1 MSDHIPLEIQLE
13 IIKKLPI
20 KSLIQFRSVSKPWKS
35 TIDSSDFIADY
46 TCSSAQLQHLL
57 LIRYENPSS
66 EKIYISIVD
75 DDMLPQNMVSPTHVP
90 ASVNLLRDS
99 IVVGTSQG
107 LVCLFGYYRN
117 PGDFK
122 CRTGTAMSVV
132 WNPLIRKSVAIHVS
146 DVDWPGGPAFGFGV
160 CPATSDPKIVKIND
174 KPTHKKLKGVT
185 CSRSWQV
192 EVFSLS
198 SRVWRSSLSS
208 FPCNL
213 VEFDWPHSQ
222 VSVDR
227 FIYWFGVEN
236 LASGTE
242 SRLIISFDL
251 SSEEFGEI
259 YLPDELA
266 LHDPMQLFLCKRS
279 DSLSVL
285 KKNIKREQ
293 YEVWIPENGVSKSF
307 MKLFTVNMPNE
318 FVHTTSLPLEFRR
331 NGELMMAISDDTDD
345 SEDLVVYEP
354 LSEHINDLGIKGRC
368 DSLVVSSYTESIIL
382 LDQ

>member
-46 TCSSAQLQHLL
+46 TCSSARLQHLL
-57 LIRYENPSS
+57 LISYQNPSS
-66 EKIYISIVD
+66 EKIYVPVVD
-75 DDMLPQNMVSPTHVP
+75 DDMFPQNMVSPTHVP

-99 IVVGTSQG
+99 IVVGTSHG

-122 CRTGTAMSVV
+122 CGTGMAMSVL
-132 WNPLIRKSVAIHVS
+132 WNPLIRKSVAIHVP
-146 DVDWPGGPAFGFGV
+146 DVDWPGEPAFGFGV
-160 CPATSDPKIVKIND
+160 CPATSDPKIVKINEMR
-174 KPTHKKLKGVT
+174 THKKMKGET
-185 CSRSWQV
+185 CSSRWQV

-198 SRVWRSSLSS
+198 SGIWRSSLGS

-222 VSVDR
+222 VSLDR
-227 FIYWFGVEN
+227 FIYWFG
-236 LASGTE
+236 AGGTE
-242 SRLIISFDL
+242 FRLIVSFDL

-259 YLPDELA
+259 YLPVELA
-266 LHDPMQLFLCKRS
+266 LHNPMQLFLCKRS
-279 DSLSVL
+279 DSLAVL

-293 YEVWIPENGVSKSF
+293 YEVWIPENGVSKLF